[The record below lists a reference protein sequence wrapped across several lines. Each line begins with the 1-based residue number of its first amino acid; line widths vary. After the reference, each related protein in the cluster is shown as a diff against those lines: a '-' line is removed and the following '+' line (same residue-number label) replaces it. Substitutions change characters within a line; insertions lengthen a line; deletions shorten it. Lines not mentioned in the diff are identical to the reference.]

1 MRTWMCLVVVLAVA
15 CGGKKKESEG
25 GGSGTGAGTGSAPVA
40 PVASGVAIFVD
51 DKPVAT
57 VAVADLEKWP
67 RLDSLLPQEARRL
80 GTWQSISFTTDG
92 APSKLEKPAQNH
104 PDKIP
109 VVFQS
114 RDGKAAFGMFDAV
127 EYAKKGE
134 AGFRVEAVREVRL
147 ALSTMERGG
156 EHQGGGGEG
165 ADITKL
171 VLEIATKD
179 GKKQLTGPEILKLP
193 REPQPGSDDTK
204 GWRVTQ
210 FLEAVGVTKFDSI
223 VLVDA
228 SGATVPLTK
237 KELDPATS
245 NPFVKLNKSGVL
257 RFRHFTK
264 QGAGWSPGA
273 DLRGLIKIEVK

>member
-1 MRTWMCLVVVLAVA
+1 MRTWMCLVVVLAIA
-15 CGGKKKESEG
+15 CGGKKKETEG
-25 GGSGTGAGTGSAPVA
+25 GGSGTASGSAPEVKA
-40 PVASGVAIFVD
+40 DTSVEIFVD
-51 DKPVAT
+51 DKPVAK
-57 VAVADLEKWP
+57 VAVKDLASWP
-67 RLDSLLPQEARRL
+67 RLDSLIPQEARRV
-80 GTWQSISFTTDG
+80 GTWQSLSFTTEG
-92 APSKLEKPAQNH
+92 PPTKLEKPAQNH

-114 RDGKAAFGMFDAV
+114 LDGKAAFGMFDAV

-134 AGFRVEAVREVRL
+134 AGYRVEAVREIRL

-171 VLEIATKD
+171 VLEITSKD
-179 GKKQLTGPEILKLP
+179 GTKQLTGPEILKLP
-193 REPQPGSDDTK
+193 REPQPGSEDTK

-210 FLEAVGVTKFDSI
+210 FLEAAGVTKYDSL

-228 SGATVPLTK
+228 SGARVPLSK
-237 KELDPATS
+237 KELDPATN

>member
-1 MRTWMCLVVVLAVA
+1 MCLVVALAIA
-15 CGGKKKESEG
+15 CGGKKTETEG
-25 GGSGTGAGTGSAPVA
+25 KGSGTGTGSAPEVKA
-40 PVASGVAIFVD
+40 EPTVEIFVD
-51 DKPVAT
+51 DKPVAKL
-57 VAVADLEKWP
+57 AVKDLAAWP
-67 RLDSLLPQEARRL
+67 RLDSLIPQEARRL
-80 GTWQSISFTTDG
+80 GTWQAIDFKTDG
-92 APSKLEKPAQNH
+92 APTKLEKPAQNH

-114 RDGKAAFGMFDAV
+114 LDGKAAFGMFDAV

-134 AGFRVEAVREVRL
+134 AGYRVEAVREVRL
-147 ALSTMERGG
+147 ALSKMERGG

-171 VLEIATKD
+171 VLEIVTKD

-193 REPQPGSDDTK
+193 REPQPGSEDTK

-210 FLEAVGVTKFDSI
+210 FLEAVGVTKYDSI

-237 KELDPATS
+237 KELDPATN

-264 QGAGWSPGA
+264 QGAGWAPGA
-273 DLRGLIKIEVK
+273 DLRGLTKIEVK